1 MSGDDDVVPRGRP
14 RPPVAERLGLT
25 PASEVVTA
33 ALNRAKAGAEARG
46 LRPGAPVR
54 RRRDAEVRSGSHRDG
69 RDPTLVGDALERLAA
84 ERGWRAELSVG
95 ALVGRW
101 RDVVGAEMA
110 EHCVPE
116 TFEDG
121 RLVIRTDSTAW
132 ATQLRLLEPQLLT
145 ALAREVGEDVVRQVT
160 VLGPAG
166 RSWGR
171 GARRVQGRGPCD
183 TYG

>member
-1 MSGDDDVVPRGRP
+1 MSADDVLPTSRP
-14 RPPVAERLGLT
+14 QAPVAQRLSLT
-25 PASEVVTA
+25 PPGEVVVA
-33 ALNRAKAGAEARG
+33 ALNRARAGAEARG

-54 RRRDAEVRSGSHRDG
+54 RRRAEEQRSGSHRDG

-84 ERGWRAELSVG
+84 ERGWRADLSVG
-95 ALVGRW
+95 ALIGRW

-110 EHCVPE
+110 EHCTPE
-116 TFEDG
+116 TFENG

-132 ATQLRLLEPQLLT
+132 ATQLKLLEAQMLT
-145 ALAREVGEDVVRQVT
+145 ALTREVGEDVVREIA

-171 GARRVQGRGPCD
+171 GARRVPGRGPRD